1 MELVLLVVH
10 PPLQGA
16 VPLVV
21 VGVAHLARLYQGL
34 GLGLHALAFDVV
46 EDNLQGDDGPQHLV
60 LGHGALHVLV
70 VEHVVHQPLGQVVPR
85 RGDVVAAAAL
95 AQVHLK
101 ELVGAVPVVILH
113 VEVGKAHVANA
124 LQEILHLLVQ
134 LFVVAVDDG
143 RVAADA
149 LGGVLLQQSVA
160 QGDELYLPVP
170 AAVAVHHP
178 HVAVVPG
185 DVLLQNQVVLV
196 AGGVNGLQNGGELL
210 PALGHKH
217 LLLVGEPAVPI
228 GHRIGGLDNH
238 GEVKGQLHVF
248 VVLIGAG
255 GGLGEGEAVLGA
267 HLVEAL
273 LDGEAHQQLL
283 ADALE
288 HIGAPQLLLV
298 AHQQLDVVVPAGHQ
312 QQLFA
317 AALVA
322 FGKVQQG
329 FDEDLVVLQVGLHHL
344 HGDDFAGGAGAQNAL
359 ANGHGLDAVLLV
371 EGAGHAIDVD
381 VAAQQDR
388 LKIDFLV
395 HDRFLFQF
403 QK

>member
-1 MELVLLVVH
+1 M
-10 PPLQGA
+10 
-16 VPLVV
+16 
-21 VGVAHLARLYQGL
+21 
-34 GLGLHALAFDVV
+34 
-46 EDNLQGDDGPQHLV
+46 
-60 LGHGALHVLV
+60 
-70 VEHVVHQPLGQVVPR
+70 
-85 RGDVVAAAAL
+85 
-95 AQVHLK
+95 
-101 ELVGAVPVVILH
+101 
-113 VEVGKAHVANA
+113 
-124 LQEILHLLVQ
+124 
-134 LFVVAVDDG
+134 
-143 RVAADA
+143 
-149 LGGVLLQQSVA
+149 
-160 QGDELYLPVP
+160 
-170 AAVAVHHP
+170 
-178 HVAVVPG
+178 
-185 DVLLQNQVVLV
+185 
-196 AGGVNGLQNGGELL
+196 
-210 PALGHKH
+210 GHKH

-228 GHRIGGLDNH
+228 GHRVGGLDND

-359 ANGHGLDAVLLV
+359 ANGHGLDPVLLV